1 MQIRQQ
7 VGSAAD
13 SLVERFVRQG
23 MRNELVLLRADSAK
37 IAADTAELANMFLTF
52 KGAVT
57 QAWAGLGIDPAKLAD
72 SAKASGGDKA
82 KWVGARIESYFDK
95 LVKNEAAFVDI
106 PYPVVRALQTKYAF
120 SVNETALDKAVETAK
135 AVRASADSAR
145 AQQGPPAGPAAGDS
159 APKAPKAP

>member
-23 MRNELVLLRADSAK
+23 MRNELVAAQADSAK
-37 IAADTAELANMFLTF
+37 IVADTAELANMFLTF
-52 KGAVT
+52 KNAVT

-82 KWVGARIESYFDK
+82 KWVGARIEAYFDK

-106 PYPVVRALQTKYAF
+106 PYPVARALQQKYAF
-120 SVNETALDKAVETAK
+120 SVNEAALDKAVERAK
-135 AVRASADSAR
+135 AVRGTADSLR
-145 AQQGPPAGPAAGDS
+145 AQQPPPAAAPAGDS
-159 APKAPKAP
+159 VPKAP